1 MPSIRRYGGMTP
13 SQCLAAR
20 TLLGWTP
27 ADLAQAAG
35 VSSITV
41 RQFEAGKI
49 EGERRALTMM
59 QRALEGAGIQF
70 AKDGTDDGVRL
81 GTRST

>member
-1 MPSIRRYGGMTP
+1 MTP
-13 SQCLAAR
+13 SQCRAAR

-41 RQFEAGKI
+41 RQFEDGKI
-49 EGERRALTMM
+49 EGERRALKMM
-59 QRALEGAGIQF
+59 QRALEGAGIKF
-70 AKDGTDDGVRL
+70 GTADGTDDGVRL
-81 GTRST
+81 GTHER